1 LVVLGGFGYFD
12 ALLVAI
18 PTPVLSGATTVL
30 FGLIFSGGLE
40 VLGRVRWNQDRMVAA
55 GLPVIIAIGVLFT
68 PATTT
73 AKLPTWLT
81 LIVGQPL
88 VIAVVIALACVLYL
102 GWRERG
108 TGGTITPAPA
118 PSPAEVG

>member
-1 LVVLGGFGYFD
+1 
-12 ALLVAI
+12 VAI
-18 PTPVLSGATTVL
+18 PTPVMSGATTVL

-73 AKLPTWLT
+73 AKLPSWLA

-88 VIAVVIALACVLYL
+88 VIAVVIALACVMYL
-102 GWRERG
+102 GWREQG
-108 TGGTITPAPA
+108 TGGTVTPAPA